1 MGEQRTFAG
10 EAWSAKKKVTK
21 REQFLAEMN
30 AVIPW
35 GQLTTLIAPHYPH
48 WTGHGRRPMPLERML
63 RIYFLQHWFNLSD
76 PGAEEA
82 LYDSEAMR
90 RFVGVEL
97 GDDAFPDETTIL
109 HFRHLLEEHRLT
121 AAMFTLVRDLL
132 DTKGLLM
139 KQGTIVDATIIH
151 APSST
156 KNARQERDPEM
167 KQTRKGNTWY
177 FGMKVH
183 IGTDVKGRVHSLA
196 VTDAAVG
203 DITMMPELLHGEETT
218 LYGDKGYW
226 KEADR
231 QDAEAHGVKYRV
243 NRRGTEQHPVTD
255 RWKVINK
262 ARSRIRAHVEHPFLV
277 VKRLW
282 GFEKVRYR
290 GLAKNLARAFAAFAL
305 ANLYLVRR
313 QLVARQV
320 SCLL

>member
-35 GQLTTLIAPHYPH
+35 GQLTTLIAPHYPQ
-48 WTGHGRRPMPLERML
+48 WSGRGRRPMPLERML

-109 HFRHLLEEHRLT
+109 HFRHLLEARQLT
-121 AAMFTLVRDLL
+121 EAMFALVRDLL

-196 VTDAAVG
+196 VTHAGVG
-203 DITMMPELLHGEETT
+203 DITMLPELLHGEEKT

-243 NRRGTEQHPVTD
+243 NRRGTEQHPVTA
-255 RWKVINK
+255 RWKAINK

-313 QLVARQV
+313 QLVARRV
-320 SCLL
+320 TCLL

>member
-10 EAWSAKKKVTK
+10 EAWTAKKKVTK

-35 GQLTTLIAPHYPH
+35 GQLAALISPHYPQA
-48 WTGHGRRPMPLERML
+48 TGRGRPPMPLQRML

-90 RFVGVEL
+90 RFVGIEL
-97 GDDAFPDETTIL
+97 GEDAFPDETTIL
-109 HFRHLLEEHRLT
+109 HFRHLLEQHQLT
-121 AAMFTLVRDLL
+121 EAMFALVRDLL
-132 DTKGLLM
+132 DTQGLLM

-156 KNARQERDPEM
+156 KNATKTRDPEM
-167 KQTRKGNTWY
+167 QQTRKGNTWY

-183 IGTDVKGRVHSLA
+183 IGTDLQGHVHTLTA
-196 VTDAAVG
+196 TPANVADVTV
-203 DITMMPELLHGEETT
+203 MPELLHGEEDA
-218 LYGDKGYW
+218 LYGDRGYW
-226 KEADR
+226 READR
-231 QDAEAHGVKYRV
+231 EDAEAHGVKYRV
-243 NRRGTEQHPVTD
+243 NRRGTKKHPV
-255 RWKVINK
+255 REKWNAINR

-282 GFEKVRYR
+282 GFSKVRYR
-290 GLAKNLARAFAAFAL
+290 GIAKNLARAYAAFAL
-305 ANLYLVRR
+305 ANLYLERYR
-313 QLVARQV
+313 LGARGAR
-320 SCLL
+320 CL

>member
-35 GQLTTLIAPHYPH
+35 GPLTTLIAPHYPH

-320 SCLL
+320 SCRL

>member
-1 MGEQRTFAG
+1 
-10 EAWSAKKKVTK
+10 
-21 REQFLAEMN
+21 MN

-35 GQLTTLIAPHYPH
+35 GPLTALIAPHYPQA
-48 WTGHGRRPMPLERML
+48 TGRGRPSIPLQRML

-109 HFRHLLEEHRLT
+109 HFRHLLERHQLT
-121 AAMFTLVRDLL
+121 DAMFALVRDLL

-156 KNARQERDPEM
+156 KNATKTRDPEM
-167 KQTRKGNTWY
+167 KQAQKGNTWY
-177 FGMKVH
+177 FGMKRHV
-183 IGTDVKGRVHSLA
+183 GPDLKGRVHTVASPPA
-196 VTDAAVG
+196 SVNDT
-203 DITMMPELLHGEETT
+203 TMLPELLHGEERV

-231 QDAEAHGVKYRV
+231 RDAEAHGVKYRV
-243 NRRGTEQHPVTD
+243 NHRGTEQHPGRSVSNPLENAAQRSPHD
-255 RWKVINK
+255 NK
-262 ARSRIRAHVEHPFLV
+262 QAGATWNPLNARLFRSKTLLLQSFPRSR
-277 VKRLW
+277 
-282 GFEKVRYR
+282 
-290 GLAKNLARAFAAFAL
+290 AAS
-305 ANLYLVRR
+305 RSR
-313 QLVARQV
+313 
-320 SCLL
+320 

>member
-48 WTGHGRRPMPLERML
+48 WSGRGRRPMPLERML
-63 RIYFLQHWFNLSD
+63 RLYFLQHWFNLSD

-109 HFRHLLEEHRLT
+109 NFRHLLEEHQLT
-121 AAMFTLVRDLL
+121 EAMFTLVRDLL
-132 DTKGLLM
+132 DTQGLLM

-167 KQTRKGNTWY
+167 KQTRKGNAWY

-203 DITMMPELLHGEETT
+203 DITMLPELLHGEEKT

-243 NRRGTEQHPVTD
+243 NRRGTEQHPVTA

-313 QLVARQV
+313 QLVAHQV
-320 SCLL
+320 RCLL

>member
-35 GQLTTLIAPHYPH
+35 GQLTTLIAPHYPQ
-48 WTGHGRRPMPLERML
+48 WSGRGRRPMPLERML

-109 HFRHLLEEHRLT
+109 HFRHLLEAHQLT
-121 AAMFTLVRDLL
+121 EAMFALVRDLL

-196 VTDAAVG
+196 VTHAAVG
-203 DITMMPELLHGEETT
+203 DITMLPELLHGEEKT

-243 NRRGTEQHPVTD
+243 NRRGTEQHPVTG
-255 RWKVINK
+255 RWKAINK

-277 VKRLW
+277 VKRRW

-320 SCLL
+320 TCLL

>member
-1 MGEQRTFAG
+1 MGEQRTLAG

-21 REQFLAEMN
+21 REQFLAEMDH
-30 AVIPW
+30 VIPW
-35 GQLTTLIAPHYPH
+35 GPLTALIAPHYPQ
-48 WTGHGRRPMPLERML
+48 WSGRGRPPMPLQRML

-90 RFVGVEL
+90 RFVGLEL

-109 HFRHLLEEHRLT
+109 HFRHLLEQHQLT
-121 AAMFTLVRDLL
+121 EAMFSAVRDLL

-156 KNARQERDPEM
+156 KNARKQRDPEM
-167 KQTRKGNTWY
+167 KQTRKGKTWY
-177 FGMKVH
+177 FGMKLHV
-183 IGTDVKGRVHSLA
+183 GTDLKGRVHTLA
-196 VTDAAVG
+196 ATDAAVS
-203 DITMMPELLHGEETT
+203 DIAVLPELLHGEERA
-218 LYGDKGYW
+218 LYGDRGYW

-231 QDAEAHGVKYRV
+231 QDAEAHGVKYCV
-243 NRRGTEQHPVTD
+243 NRRGTAQAPVSP
-255 RWKVINK
+255 RWKAINT
-262 ARSRIRAHVEHPFLV
+262 ARSRIRAYVEHPFLV

-282 GFEKVRYR
+282 GFDKVRYR

-305 ANLYLVRR
+305 ANLYLVRYD
-313 QLVARQV
+313 LGARQAR
-320 SCLL
+320 CL

>member
-10 EAWSAKKKVTK
+10 EAWSAKRKVTK

-35 GQLTTLIAPHYPH
+35 GQLTTLIAPHYPQ
-48 WTGHGRRPMPLERML
+48 GSGRGRPPMPLQRML

-109 HFRHLLEEHRLT
+109 HFRHLLEEHQLT
-121 AAMFTLVRDLL
+121 EAMFTVVRNLL
-132 DTKGLLM
+132 DTHGLLM

-156 KNARQERDPEM
+156 KNAAKQRDPEM
-167 KQTRKGNTWY
+167 KQTRKGNAWY

-183 IGTDVKGRVHSLA
+183 VGTDVKGRVHTLT
-196 VTDAAVG
+196 VTHAAVN
-203 DITMMPELLHGEETT
+203 DITVMPELLHGEEEAV
-218 LYGDKGYW
+218 YGDRGYW

-231 QDAEAHGVKYRV
+231 QDAEANGVKYRV
-243 NRRGTEQHPVTD
+243 NRRGTDEHPVTK
-255 RWKVINK
+255 RWKQINR

-290 GLAKNLARAFAAFAL
+290 GLAKNLARTFAVFAL
-305 ANLYLVRR
+305 ANLYLVRN
-313 QLVARQV
+313 QLGAKRAQ
-320 SCLL
+320 CL